1 MALKVHNDLSVSRA
15 YFDTASSAFLYTS
28 RSLGRI
34 RTKPGYPALI
44 PGKEGYFYK
53 LHYGDT
59 GLASKF
65 DINRNEAWDR
75 NRNREKTEEILMT
88 CEK

>member
-1 MALKVHNDLSVSRA
+1 LV
-15 YFDTASSAFLYTS
+15 
-28 RSLGRI
+28 RI
-34 RTKPGYPALI
+34 RAKPGYPALI